1 MLLYLPERLY
11 KVLENDEKYASM
23 VNEVTSDIFGSG
35 DKIDFLKTM
44 FRYENSDEEIKKL
57 QDYIRSVSPKE
68 YQLELELSFNDDLEK
83 FENDFDN
90 MDIESKL
97 YWLCEV
103 NGGDMSYNKEFN
115 LRNNKFIRLY
125 NNYVVHNPSQYS
137 EFLHC
142 MYYMKIVYN
151 KIFEMIEK
159 NQKSIDDINDFFEW
173 EEKLFNDICKLSN
186 LKSFKQIMYSK
197 KIQMMCL
204 LFEFIGQFCDDYKEV
219 NKLFE
224 SKMTIDSFKYKD
236 FNYFMFVFYVMC
248 FQQSVDKNNLDSSYY
263 YLNKVI
269 ELMNYCFVN
278 KDYAIKSLNH
288 YNNALIDEFLSIS
301 KFVYSMVAEYM
312 PILNIRWN
320 ILNNMTEVEQ
330 RYYNDELSLEEFN
343 QYSKYIKKDKL
354 YSESWCKSVKLMLKT
369 LDKLYS

>member
-159 NQKSIDDINDFFEW
+159 NQKSIDDINDFFE
-173 EEKLFNDICKLSN
+173 
-186 LKSFKQIMYSK
+186 
-197 KIQMMCL
+197 
-204 LFEFIGQFCDDYKEV
+204 
-219 NKLFE
+219 
-224 SKMTIDSFKYKD
+224 
-236 FNYFMFVFYVMC
+236 
-248 FQQSVDKNNLDSSYY
+248 
-263 YLNKVI
+263 
-269 ELMNYCFVN
+269 
-278 KDYAIKSLNH
+278 
-288 YNNALIDEFLSIS
+288 
-301 KFVYSMVAEYM
+301 
-312 PILNIRWN
+312 
-320 ILNNMTEVEQ
+320 
-330 RYYNDELSLEEFN
+330 LE
-343 QYSKYIKKDKL
+343 
-354 YSESWCKSVKLMLKT
+354 
-369 LDKLYS
+369 